1 MMERE
6 ELIELLEIIEQQGS
20 SSILGGRE
28 ADYEEL
34 EALGYV
40 KINRDSVQWSAVITP
55 LGRDLLKRN
64 WL

>member
-6 ELIELLEIIEQQGS
+6 EIIALLSDIEHQAS

-28 ADYEEL
+28 ADYETL

-55 LGRDLLKRN
+55 LGRDFLERN

>member
-1 MMERE
+1 MERD
-6 ELIELLEIIEQQGS
+6 ELIVLLDTIAQQGS

-40 KINRDSVQWSAVITP
+40 KINRDSVQWSAVITT
-55 LGRDLLKRN
+55 LGRDFLERN
-64 WL
+64 

>member
-1 MMERE
+1 MERV
-6 ELIELLEIIEQQGS
+6 ELIELLEVIEQQVS

-40 KINRDSVQWSAVITP
+40 KIDRDSVQWAASITP
-55 LGRDLLKRN
+55 QGRDFLNRG
-64 WL
+64 